1 MVDATCLYG
10 LIDFNKSKQQRF
22 FFDFSVL
29 GGINRQDFGM
39 TRVRRPDH
47 SSIKL
52 LLSQQLSML
61 GTEFS
66 QLLGLLRDL
75 LVKQRYFLYFC
86 YNLIWMNLDIAG
98 CCCSLSRNS
107 NMALMTI
114 SPIVALMRSTALH
127 SMLLKW
133 SNHSRVAWKV
143 SSSY

>member
-47 SSIKL
+47 SRIKL

-86 YNLIWMNLDIAG
+86 YNLI
-98 CCCSLSRNS
+98 
-107 NMALMTI
+107 
-114 SPIVALMRSTALH
+114 
-127 SMLLKW
+127 
-133 SNHSRVAWKV
+133 
-143 SSSY
+143 